1 MKLDIEKLLYIVGTI
16 TALWGFYKAIKKA
29 FEETLDSKIAPLR
42 KDVAKIGDITY
53 QMLDHMSTNN
63 NTGNM
68 KKALDEYN
76 NYFRHS

>member
-1 MKLDIEKLLYIVGTI
+1 MQLDLEKLLYIVGAIST
-16 TALWGFYKAIKKA
+16 LWGFYKLLKKA
-29 FEETLDSKIAPLR
+29 FIEALDERIIPIQ

-68 KKALDEYN
+68 KKALDDYN